1 MLNNLGGLYKKR
13 NLSLAENCFRK
24 SIQINNNYDKALFNL
39 ALLNEEKGKLSD
51 ATKYYLQ
58 AIDCDRNIPSYYFNL
73 LRLDKSFI
81 KKIDFKFNKKS
92 YVKTLHH

>member
-1 MLNNLGGLYKKR
+1 M
-13 NLSLAENCFRK
+13 
-24 SIQINNNYDKALFNL
+24 FNL
-39 ALLNEEKGKLSD
+39 ALLNEEKGKLD

-81 KKIDFKFNKKS
+81 KKIDLSLIKS
-92 YVKTLHH
+92 LVKTLHH